1 MAILAS
7 NYMTLADVMK
17 QSHNGDIE
25 SDIVEIMSESDDII
39 KDAHFKE
46 CNDGTNNITVIR
58 SGLPD
63 ATFRALYGFVPTSK
77 SETQQ
82 VKDNTGMLEAYSVVD
97 VDIVDKAKNPNQVRL
112 NEAKAFIEA
121 MGQKVQKTV
130 IYGSK
135 TGDEKA
141 FDGLAV
147 RYDHISTDKN
157 NIGFNVVDGGGKG
170 TKNTSIWFIC
180 WGENAVSLLYPN
192 GSKGGIQRKDHGQLT
207 ETNKDG
213 AKRQVYQEHFKM
225 DVGLSVKDWRST
237 CRIANIDVDELEAG
251 NVKILDL
258 LRKAYHK
265 VYRHAKKQ
273 GLKLFAYASPAIVEA
288 IDKAATDKT
297 NVMLTYKTYG
307 GEDVVHYKNV
317 PIRTIDQILETEE
330 QVKAKA

>member
-97 VDIVDKAKNPNQVRL
+97 VDLVDKAKNPNQVRL

-121 MGQKVQKTV
+121 MGQKIQKTV

-157 NIGFNVVDGGGKG
+157 NIGYNVVDGGGKG
-170 TKNTSIWFIC
+170 TKNTSVWFIC
-180 WGENAVSLLYPN
+180 WGESAVSMLYPQ
-192 GSKGGIQRKDHGQLT
+192 GSKGGLQRKDQGQVT
-207 ETNKDG
+207 ETNQAG
-213 AKRQVYQEHFKM
+213 AKREAFVYLFTFKNLAVIFKVHFNFKNSVYATKQINKNNKGRSKM
-225 DVGLSVKDWRST
+225 KLARMINTQSKFKVPYKLYKD
-237 CRIANIDVDELEAG
+237 E
-251 NVKILDL
+251 
-258 LRKAYHK
+258 
-265 VYRHAKKQ
+265 
-273 GLKLFAYASPAIVEA
+273 
-288 IDKAATDKT
+288 
-297 NVMLTYKTYG
+297 
-307 GEDVVHYKNV
+307 
-317 PIRTIDQILETEE
+317 
-330 QVKAKA
+330 